1 MTTPEIIRFCRFAR
15 ANGFSAGMT
24 ETLAA
29 VEAVRAVDA
38 EMDAES
44 ARFALRG
51 ALCSSKHEW
60 DAFDRLYESF
70 LNPKTPPLA
79 KRIDARGVWMLTG
92 RASESTAGEPERE
105 VSGAGVHARLKKMDF
120 STLPQDDQRP
130 MEQLAERL
138 LRRMSWRLSRR
149 LKLARRR
156 GRIDLRRTIRKNI
169 AHGGEPFDL
178 RFKGRK
184 REQARVVM
192 LIDIS
197 GSMSVYSLFF
207 LRFAHAI
214 ERYFKRADTFVFST
228 SLANVS
234 RLLRSRKM
242 ADALNALAGCAA
254 DWAGGTK
261 IGEALGDLNRRHAPL
276 LARDT
281 LFMILSDGWDTGDPA
296 RMAAELAAIQKRVR
310 RVIFLNPLLGLADY
324 QPATEAMSKA
334 LAYIDVFAPAHSLE
348 SLLELEKHLSHV

>member
-1 MTTPEIIRFCRFAR
+1 VTTPDVIRFCHLAR
-15 ANGFSAGMT
+15 ANGFSAGVT

-38 EMDAES
+38 ES
-44 ARFALRG
+44 SRFALRA
-51 ALCSSKHEW
+51 ALCSSKSEW
-60 DAFDRLYESF
+60 DAFDRLYESY
-70 LNPKTPPLA
+70 LHPSTPLLPTRTA
-79 KRIDARGVWMLTG
+79 AHGVWMLTA
-92 RASESTAGEPERE
+92 RSSDSAASAAERE

-120 STLPQDDQRP
+120 SNVPQGDQRAL
-130 MEQLAERL
+130 EQLAAGL

-149 LKLARRR
+149 LKLGELR
-156 GRIDLRRTIRKNI
+156 GRIEHIDLRRTIRRSI
-169 AHGGEPFDL
+169 AHGGEPFEL
-178 RFKGRK
+178 RYKRRP
-184 REQARVVM
+184 REQARIVM

-207 LRFAHAI
+207 LRFAHAMH
-214 ERYFKRADTFVFST
+214 RYFRRADTLVFST
-228 SLANVS
+228 SLVKIG
-234 RLLRSRKM
+234 RTLRSRKM
-242 ADALNALAGCAA
+242 TDALAGLAGCAA

-261 IGEALGDLNRRHAPL
+261 IGESLAELNRRHSPL

-281 LFMILSDGWDTGDPA
+281 LFLILSDGWDTGDPE

-324 QPATEAMSKA
+324 QPATEAMAKA
-334 LAYIDVFAPAHSLE
+334 LAHIDIFAPAHSLE